1 MKNVKLIAGVVLA
14 VIWGAI
20 FLVMPATAAENVDV
34 NNANSAESKAT
45 VDAEGRGVAN
55 FTMSFSGSATTKG
68 NFDGEGMM
76 QNLFDSAKH
85 PYYYR

>member
-1 MKNVKLIAGVVLA
+1 MKNLIALA
-14 VIWGAI
+14 A
-20 FLVMPATAAENVDV
+20 LVASTQSFAFIDDTNT
-34 NNANSAESKAT
+34 NHNGSAESKAT

-68 NFDGEGMM
+68 NMDADGMM
-76 QNLFDSAKH
+76 QNIFGSETT

>member
-1 MKNVKLIAGVVLA
+1 MKNLKLIIGVALA
-14 VIWGAI
+14 VTWGAI
-20 FLVMPATAAENVDV
+20 FLVMPATAAEKTDLNG
-34 NNANSAESKAT
+34 ANSAESKAT

-68 NFDGEGMM
+68 NFDGNGMM
-76 QNLFDSAKH
+76 QNLFDSENR